1 MKPYEKK
8 TLLRTLRTAK
18 SWMHHA
24 AMSLT
29 YYADGDKQLLEHSKE
44 MQGAVEILQTW
55 IEGIIQYDQSRQ
67 PRQEP

>member
-18 SWMHHA
+18 TWMHHA

-29 YYADGDKQLLEHSKE
+29 YYADGDEQLLEHSVE
-44 MQGAVEILQTW
+44 MQGAVDILSTW
-55 IEGIIQYDQSRQ
+55 IEGIKDYDNSRKS
-67 PRQEP
+67 R